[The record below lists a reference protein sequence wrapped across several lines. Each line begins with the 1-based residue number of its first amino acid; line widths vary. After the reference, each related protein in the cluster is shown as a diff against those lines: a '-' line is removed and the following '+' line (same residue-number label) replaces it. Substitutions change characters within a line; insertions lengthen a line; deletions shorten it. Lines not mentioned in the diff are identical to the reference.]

1 MCVCVCQLR
10 HSFNRCCKPWLRQGK
25 NDEDEAPAE
34 ADQKAEE
41 QEPPKKKSSLDE
53 LHWTHTS
60 KEHIVRVYVYV
71 YI

>member
-1 MCVCVCQLR
+1 MALLYP
-10 HSFNRCCKPWLRQGK
+10 HYHISFRCCKPWLRQGK

-53 LHWTHTS
+53 LH
-60 KEHIVRVYVYV
+60 
-71 YI
+71 